1 MAITFNGAPIGDVL
15 FYSVN
20 IAHMTVNGTEVLPQT
35 VYFVEGYAENIINNS
50 GNKTGSHTGDI
61 SFYGGSNPL
70 ITASAAKP
78 STGNVSAND
87 NTYGFGFSASVN
99 GLTSVSAI
107 YKLYDNSYQDSNR
120 TLISSSDSSSQQ
132 VNVSITVPFA
142 CTLTAFGYVQC
153 SPSSNPISQIV
164 FNGSTYSLV
173 TGQKYVGNAIKQ
185 TVSKSY
191 TAGQAITLGLA
202 RSSGTSA
209 HYLGDLFLTFSLTR
223 EAYAAWKNSKNPPV
237 HLNSSASIVRN

>member
-1 MAITFNGAPIGDVL
+1 MAITFNDAPIGDVL
-15 FYSVN
+15 FNSVN

-70 ITASAAKP
+70 ITASVAKP
-78 STGNVSAND
+78 STGNVS
-87 NTYGFGFSASVN
+87 
-99 GLTSVSAI
+99 
-107 YKLYDNSYQDSNR
+107 
-120 TLISSSDSSSQQ
+120 
-132 VNVSITVPFA
+132 ITVPFD

-173 TGQKYVGNAIKQ
+173 IGQKYVGNAIKQ

-191 TAGQAITLGLA
+191 TAGQAIALGLV

-209 HYLGDLFLTFSLTR
+209 HYLGDIFLTFSLTR
-223 EAYAAWKNSKNPPV
+223 EAYATWKNSKNPPV
-237 HLNSSASIVRN
+237 HLNSNASIVSN